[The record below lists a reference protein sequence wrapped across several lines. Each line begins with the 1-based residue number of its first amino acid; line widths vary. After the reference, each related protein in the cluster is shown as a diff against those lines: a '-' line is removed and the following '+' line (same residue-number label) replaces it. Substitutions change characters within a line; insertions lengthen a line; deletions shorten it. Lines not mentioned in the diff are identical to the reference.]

1 MPTASSGLLIV
12 VSVVLVWLFAAYR
25 RERKSRGIADVFFKN
40 SIQKLQKQLNT
51 QRADLDNLLALLME
65 IHEFGISASGSASKS
80 DLSELIIKSACKL
93 MRSENGSLMIIDPRT
108 NELSITA
115 SVGLPDDV
123 VTATKMKIG
132 EGIAG
137 RVAKTGKP
145 LFVDNIETD
154 IRFLKASNIRY
165 PSKSFLSVPLKV
177 KERVTGVLNVSSGSD
192 GRVFE
197 ERDIH
202 LITILADVGAITLEN
217 VGLYTNLQKF
227 YMDMVETISRMIDAK
242 DSYTHEHADRARK
255 YAKLIARKLNLPKEM
270 VRHIEYA
277 ALMHDIGKIGITEN
291 ILRKP
296 GKLTSEEMDII
307 RKHPAIGNKI
317 ISPVTFLNPVAPII
331 LYHQEWYNGKGYPE
345 GLKEEEI
352 PLGAR
357 IVAVIDAY
365 DAMCSDRPYRKA
377 MTKEYAV
384 NELKRGAGFQFDPKV
399 VKAFVEVLE
408 EDIVSADDM
417 AGIQRAAG
425 QA

>member
-1 MPTASSGLLIV
+1 MTTASSLILTAV
-12 VSVVLVWLFAAYR
+12 TVALVWLFAAYR
-25 RERKSRGIADVFFKN
+25 RERKSRSAADVFFKN
-40 SIQKLQKQLNT
+40 SLQKLQKQLNS

-65 IHEFGISASGSASKS
+65 IHEFGMSAAGTASKS

-93 MRSENGSLMIIDPRT
+93 MRSENGSLMITDPQT
-108 NELSITA
+108 NELRITA
-115 SVGLPDDV
+115 SIGLPEDV
-123 VTATKMKIG
+123 VATTKMKLG

-154 IRFLKASNIRY
+154 IRFLKASNVRY
-165 PSKSFLSVPLKV
+165 PSKSFLCVPLKV
-177 KERVTGVLNVSSGSD
+177 KERVIGVLNVSSGPD
-192 GRVFE
+192 ERGFE

-227 YMDMVETISRMIDAK
+227 YMDMVETIARMIDAK

-255 YAKLIARKLNLPKEM
+255 YAKLIAKKLNLPKEM
-270 VRHIEYA
+270 IRHIEYA
-277 ALMHDIGKIGITEN
+277 ALMHDIGKIGINES

-307 RKHPAIGNKI
+307 KRHPAIGNKI

-345 GLKEEEI
+345 GLREEEI

-357 IVAVIDAY
+357 IVSVIDAY

-377 MTKEYAV
+377 LSKEHAI

-399 VKAFVEVLE
+399 VKAFIEILERDAVGAHAIISSE
-408 EDIVSADDM
+408 EDETA
-417 AGIQRAAG
+417 
-425 QA
+425 

>member
-1 MPTASSGLLIV
+1 MTTAAIIILSAVSILLI
-12 VSVVLVWLFAAYR
+12 LALFLIRSERNA
-25 RERKSRGIADVFFKN
+25 REREELFYKN
-40 SIQKLQKQLNT
+40 SLQNLQKQLN
-51 QRADLDNLLALLME
+51 QHRADIDNLLSLLME
-65 IHEFGISASGSASKS
+65 IHEFGMSAAGSASKS
-80 DLSELIIKSACKL
+80 DLSELIVKSACKL
-93 MRSENGSLMIIDPRT
+93 MKAANGSLMILDPQT
-108 NELSITA
+108 NELRITA
-115 SVGLPDDV
+115 SIGLPEDV
-123 VTATKMKIG
+123 VATTRMKVG

-154 IRFLKASNIRY
+154 IRFLKASNVRY

-177 KERVTGVLNVSSGSD
+177 KERVIGVLNVSSG
-192 GRVFE
+192 GEEGQQFE

-202 LITILADVGAITLEN
+202 LITILADVAAITLEN

-227 YMDMVETISRMIDAK
+227 YMDMVETIARMIDAK

-255 YAKLIARKLNLPKEM
+255 YAKLIAKKLNLPKEM
-270 VRHIEYA
+270 VQHVEYA
-277 ALMHDIGKIGITEN
+277 ALMHDIGKIGINEN

-296 GKLTSEEMDII
+296 GKLTTEEMEII

-317 ISPVTFLNPVAPII
+317 ISPVTFLNPVAPMI
-331 LYHQEWYNGKGYPE
+331 LYHQEWYNGQGYPE
-345 GLKEEEI
+345 GLKQEEI

-377 MTKEYAV
+377 LSKDYAI

-399 VKAFVEVLE
+399 VNAFIEVLKE
-408 EDIVSADDM
+408 EEKAREETFIEKS
-417 AGIQRAAG
+417 
-425 QA
+425 